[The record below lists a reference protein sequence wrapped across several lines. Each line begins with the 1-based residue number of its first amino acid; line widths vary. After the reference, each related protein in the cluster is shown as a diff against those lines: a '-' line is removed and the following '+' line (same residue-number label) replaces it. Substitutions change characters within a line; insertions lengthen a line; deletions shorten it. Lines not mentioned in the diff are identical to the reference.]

1 MVYEDRAKYFGYIC
15 ISLFFVTKYSIGGV
29 YEAEFIAEYCDIHI
43 GFLVID
49 GTNHSIVYVFGENN
63 RFQ

>member
-15 ISLFFVTKYSIGGV
+15 ISLFSVAKYSIGRV
-29 YEAEFIAEYCDIHI
+29 YEAEFIAKYCDIHI

-49 GTNHSIVYVFGENN
+49 GANHSVVSVFGENN
-63 RFQ
+63 RY